1 MPFRFARCELP
12 EVILLEPKVFE
23 DGRGFFMETY
33 KYSEFA
39 ANGIRETFLQMNHS
53 RSAKNILRGLHFQ
66 RSPKAQGKLVRVL
79 AGNIFDV
86 AVDIRLGSPSY
97 GKWCGLVLSADNKK
111 MVYVPRGF
119 AHGFCVV
126 SEEAEVLYL
135 ATEEY
140 APELEGG
147 ILWNDPDLNI
157 PWPTQDPILSQRDRN
172 WPSLRKL
179 ANVFA

>member
-12 EVILLEPKVFE
+12 DVILLEPKVFK

-39 ANGIRETFLQMNHS
+39 ANGIDETFLQMNHS

-86 AVDIRLGSPSY
+86 AVDIRPGSPSY
-97 GKWCGLVLSADNKK
+97 GKWCSLVLSAENKK

-172 WPSLRKL
+172 WPPLRRL
-179 ANVFA
+179 DHAFI